1 MTGEVGIFKRGKV
14 WWVAYYR
21 NGKQTLE
28 SAETT
33 SEEAAARYL
42 QSRLKYAEGRVT
54 FEDLAN
60 LVITDYE
67 ARDLRTVKDLKGR
80 FNHLRAAFSDHK
92 AVEITTARLRLY
104 SAERKHD
111 GARNASINRELGAI
125 KRGFKLALQH
135 GMLSV
140 TPYVAMLPETNVRS
154 GFVGHHQFLAI
165 ANQLPSDDLRDVTE
179 FLYLTGWRL
188 NEALTLEWRDIDG
201 NTLQLRAER
210 SRTAKGRAII
220 MGARLGALIM
230 VRKTKRR
237 LDSRRVFHSAGKPML
252 RTSVSRSWR
261 KAAVRAGLAGIV
273 VDDLRR
279 TAARNLV
286 RAGVPERVAM
296 ILLGL
301 RTLSMF
307 DRYSVA
313 SDTDEACAQ

>member
-21 NGKQTLE
+21 NGKQIRE
-28 SAETT
+28 SAKTA

-42 QSRLKYAEGRVT
+42 QSRLRYAEGRVT

-67 ARDLRTVKDLKGR
+67 ARGLRTINDLKGR
-80 FNHLRAAFSDHK
+80 FKHLRAAFSDHK
-92 AVEITTARLRLY
+92 AVEITTARLRQY

-125 KRGFKLALQH
+125 KRGFNLALQN

-140 TPYVAMLPETNVRS
+140 APYVAMLPETNLRS

-188 NEALTLEWRDIDG
+188 NEALMLEWRDIDG
-201 NTLQLRAER
+201 ITLRLRAER
-210 SRTAKGRAII
+210 SKSGRGSAIV

-230 VRKTKRR
+230 VRRTKRR
-237 LDSRRVFHSAGKPML
+237 LDSRRVFHVDGKPML
-252 RTSVSRSWR
+252 RTSVSRSWH
-261 KAAVRAGLAGIV
+261 KAAMRAALAGIV

-279 TAARNLV
+279 TAARNMV
-286 RAGVPERVAM
+286 RAGVPVRVAM
-296 ILLGL
+296 THLGYQT
-301 RTLSMF
+301 RSMC
-307 DRYSVA
+307 DRYNIVRDA
-313 SDTDEACAQ
+313 DVTGAQ